1 MQEPTD
7 ESLASWLE
15 MEVAGRLYCQGG
27 CVLAVHMDSQHA
39 LPPLDLAL
47 LQVLSSVG
55 VCYTVV
61 LLAIITVPP
70 NA

>member
-15 MEVAGRLYCQGG
+15 MEVAGRPYCQGG

-47 LQVLSSVG
+47 LQVLSSVV
-55 VCYTVV
+55 VC
-61 LLAIITVPP
+61 
-70 NA
+70 